1 MNKTAEEILKKHHYT
16 RKDLECDIDS
26 LIVVMQDHTTQATAA
41 IEKELWQ
48 TKNAVSE
55 LQQTERGLVKKLAE
69 RDKALHIADVM
80 PMLHKIAKCF
90 DDYLEDLD
98 PKDCTEDLS
107 NAVELMRDIADDN
120 SMFIRN

>member
-1 MNKTAEEILKKHHYT
+1 MSKGQK
-16 RKDLECDIDS
+16 LED
-26 LIVVMQDHTTQATAA
+26 
-41 IEKELWQ
+41 K
-48 TKNAVSE
+48 
-55 LQQTERGLVKKLAE
+55 
-69 RDKALHIADVM
+69 DKALHIADVM